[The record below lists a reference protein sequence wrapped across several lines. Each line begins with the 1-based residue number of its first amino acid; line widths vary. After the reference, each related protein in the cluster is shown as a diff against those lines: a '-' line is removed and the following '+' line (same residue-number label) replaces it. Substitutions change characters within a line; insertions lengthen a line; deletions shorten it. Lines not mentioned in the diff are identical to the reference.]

1 MSEMK
6 TIRAGTGEKMQ
17 YIAHKFNDVTVHF
30 ALHYPGL
37 LQPDVLCAAARAV
50 VESVDVLHASFLS
63 GAFGCRWR
71 VCEIL
76 RDEDFFTLMQVD
88 GDPMDTALQILPQSV
103 PFEGPSQLRC
113 TLILGKTDCAVVLS
127 VSHLCADGSDAKY
140 LLDKLTE
147 AYNLIIE
154 HGNADALAVKNGSR
168 ATEQMYAPLSRRQVL
183 SQFRNP
189 STGVKTLFPFPG
201 EGGDE
206 PHLLHCMLPREAMA
220 RARKRAKSLN
230 ATANDLLL
238 TACYR
243 AYASLPGVDPAAA
256 MSISSLRNLRH
267 VGQLSDSEG
276 LANLSGLLPTA
287 LRQGVHGEFADTLAE
302 ISAQTRTMKDDPLSA
317 YAGLPVLHFACRSL
331 PLPVLLKGA
340 DFVYR
345 IMSVGMTNLGNIA
358 CAPLAMGGVVPD
370 GGMFLGPVKR
380 KPSVQV
386 SAASFDGECA
396 LAIGI
401 RCARSDVPL
410 LQQMLDGMA
419 AEIIAF
425 SE

>member
-1 MSEMK
+1 MSETK
-6 TIRAGTGEKMQ
+6 IICAGTGEKMQ
-17 YIAHKFNDVTVHF
+17 YIAHKFNDVTVRF
-30 ALHYPGL
+30 ALHYPSL
-37 LQPDVLCAAARAV
+37 LQPDALCAATRAV
-50 VESVDVLHASFLS
+50 VERVDVLHASFMP
-63 GAFGCRWR
+63 GTFGSKWIIRDN
-71 VCEIL
+71 L
-76 RDEDFFTLMQVD
+76 RDEDFFTLMHAD
-88 GDPMDTALQILPQSV
+88 GDPMETARQVLPQPV
-103 PFEGPSQLRC
+103 PFEGPCQLRC
-113 TLILGKTDCAVVLS
+113 TLILGKNDCAVVLA

-140 LLDKLTE
+140 LLDKLAE
-147 AYNLIIE
+147 AYNLVLE
-154 HGNADALAVKNGSR
+154 RGNASALAVKNGSR

-206 PHLLHCMLPREAMA
+206 LHLLHCTLDRETMA
-220 RARKRAKSLN
+220 KARKRAKSLS

-238 TACYR
+238 AACYR
-243 AYASLPGVDPAAA
+243 AYAALPGVDPTAA

-267 VGQLSDSEG
+267 VGQLGDSEG
-276 LANLSGLLPTA
+276 LANLSGLLPSA
-287 LRQGVHGEFADTLAE
+287 LRQGVHGAFADTLAE
-302 ISAQTRTMKDDPLSA
+302 IAAQTRALKNDPLSA
-317 YAGLPVLHFACRSL
+317 YAGLPVLHFACHAL

-358 CAPLAMGGVVPD
+358 CAPLAMGGLVPD
-370 GGMFLGPVKR
+370 GGMFLGPVKK

-401 RCARSDVPL
+401 RCAKADAPL

-419 AEIIAF
+419 TEITKFAE
-425 SE
+425 